1 MAEKTAKKSYTNA
14 DNTPVGEKLNFA
26 AKEAFKRL
34 RTNVEMGLPDKEK
47 ACKVIGVTSAQPGE
61 GKSTV
66 TFNLAY
72 SFAEH
77 GEKVIIID
85 ADMRRPSIHAKAGL
99 HRAPGLSTVLGSS
112 VALADVIQRY
122 DSSKDF
128 GIDIIASGEA
138 IDNPSEMLDS
148 KRMKNLVRVL
158 ATAYDY
164 IIIDAPPIGA
174 AIDAVPISKLT
185 DGMLVVIREN
195 NCPRGALNDCINQ
208 LKMANAHIL
217 GFVLNGALEGASK
230 KYQYNNYYYG

>member
-1 MAEKTAKKSYTNA
+1 MAEKTAKKSYTSV
-14 DNTPVGEKLNFA
+14 DSSPVGENLSFA

-34 RTNVEMGLPDKEK
+34 RTNVLMAFQDEEK
-47 ACKVIGVTSAQPGE
+47 SCKVVGVTSAQPSE

-66 TFNLAY
+66 SFNLAY
-72 SFAEH
+72 SLAEL
-77 GEKVIIID
+77 GAKVIIID
-85 ADMRRPSIHAKAGL
+85 ADMRRPSIHIKAGL
-99 HRAPGLSTVLGSS
+99 HRTPGLSTVLGSS

-122 DSSKDF
+122 DSSKGVGF
-128 GIDIIASGEA
+128 DIIAGGET

-164 IIIDAPPIGA
+164 IVVDAPPIGA
-174 AIDAVPISKLT
+174 AIDAVPVSKLA

-195 NCPRGALNDCINQ
+195 NCPKSALDDCINQ
-208 LKMANAHIL
+208 LKMADARIL
-217 GFVLNGALEGASK
+217 GFVLNGALEGAGK